1 PNTSLELLFLLGEGS
16 DAAAAQALVTKYR
29 EIDVDAVLSE
39 VATLWSDLLD
49 TVQVKTPDRAMDIL
63 LNDWLPYQ
71 VTSCRLWARSAYY
84 QASGAYGFRD
94 QLQDV
99 MALCVARPDLA
110 RAHILRSA
118 ARQFAEGDVQHWWLP
133 PGGAGIRTRMSDDR
147 VWLPYVVAHYATVT
161 GDHALLTEETPFL
174 TGPELADDQ
183 HEAYFVPG
191 ISTEVASVY
200 EHCARA
206 IDASLTRGPHGLPL
220 IGTGDWNDG
229 MNRVG
234 IGGRG
239 ESVWLAW
246 FLIATID
253 AFAPFATARD
263 DTARLA
269 RWRAYCDDLRA
280 ALETAGWDGE
290 WFRRAYYDDGTPLG
304 SAAGDECRIDTIA
317 QSWSVLAAAEVPA
330 PGSRPAQAMASV
342 DRHLLWREAQI

>member
-1 PNTSLELLFLLGEGS
+1 
-16 DAAAAQALVTKYR
+16 
-29 EIDVDAVLSE
+29 
-39 VATLWSDLLD
+39 
-49 TVQVKTPDRAMDIL
+49 
-63 LNDWLPYQ
+63 
-71 VTSCRLWARSAYY
+71 
-84 QASGAYGFRD
+84 
-94 QLQDV
+94 
-99 MALCVARPDLA
+99 
-110 RAHILRSA
+110 
-118 ARQFAEGDVQHWWLP
+118 
-133 PGGAGIRTRMSDDR
+133 
-147 VWLPYVVAHYATVT
+147 
-161 GDHALLTEETPFL
+161 
-174 TGPELADDQ
+174 ADDQ

-269 RWRAYCDDLRA
+269 RWRAYCDDSGA
-280 ALETAGWDGE
+280 APETAGWDGE
-290 WFRRAYYDDGTPLG
+290 WLRRAYYDAGTPLG

-317 QSWSVLAAAEVPA
+317 QSWSVLAAAEVPV

-342 DRHLLWREAQI
+342 DRHLLWREAQIAPLLTPPFDRTEHDPGYIKGYPPGIRENGGQYTHGAIWGVYAFARLGDGDRAGELFSMLNPIRHADTPEAVACYRVEPYVSCADVYSVAPHCGRGGWTWYTGSGGWLYRAGLEALLGFELCGDRLTIDPCIPADWPEFAITYRRRGAGGTLTRHDIRVANPRR